1 MRMHPRER
9 GGDLPGLSRRQFL
22 RKGVEG
28 AAAVSGLAALLA
40 ACGPASNPGGG
51 GAVAKT
57 PTASAGASGLLLAR
71 PDHPVR
77 WPIDPDNQPIA
88 SGLTPERNATLKI
101 YNWADYLYGKV
112 VKDFARHYDCKVE
125 ISTFNG
131 VDEALA
137 KLRTGQ
143 VDFDVYFPDPS
154 FLGRLVLGKLLRPLN
169 LDYIPNLSNVWPS
182 LQDPFYDRGSRY
194 TVPYTVYTTG
204 IGWRNDH
211 VTEDVASMSNPYD
224 IYWDSKYRGKIH
236 LIDDFRETLGM
247 TMVRRGLTDTNTED
261 PAVIDRA
268 RADLTQLIGLVNV
281 KVDVNEYSDLP
292 EGAAWIHQVWSGDM
306 VSAQYYLPKG
316 VPVEALSY
324 WYPPQ
329 GGGVIGS
336 DNIAVLRGAKNPVL
350 AHLFLDWM
358 LDDKNAYSNFVD
370 FVGYQ
375 PPMNDIDPDRLVSDG
390 VVPAN
395 LRSVVVRPED
405 FDRGHA
411 LLELSPRGDA
421 LWHEA
426 YQEFQAGV

>member
-1 MRMHPRER
+1 MHPRQR
-9 GGDLPGLSRRQFL
+9 GWDRPGMSRRQFL

-28 AAAVSGLAALLA
+28 AAAASGLAALLA
-40 ACGPASNPGGG
+40 ACGPASKPRGGG
-51 GAVAKT
+51 LAVATT
-57 PTASAGASGLLLAR
+57 PSASGSGSGLQLAR

-77 WPIDPDNQPIA
+77 WPIRPDNQPIA
-88 SGLTPERNATLKI
+88 SGLAPEANATLKI
-101 YNWADYLYGKV
+101 YNWEAYLYTKV
-112 VKDFARHYDCKVE
+112 VKDFARHYGCKVE
-125 ISTFNG
+125 TSTFNG

-154 FLGRLVLGKLLRPLN
+154 FLGRLVLGNLLQPLN
-169 LDYIPNLSNVWPS
+169 LDYIPNLANVWPS
-182 LQDPFYDRGSRY
+182 LRDPFYDQGSRY

-204 IGWRNDH
+204 IAWRQDH
-211 VTEDVASMSNPYD
+211 VTEDVGSLSNPYD
-224 IYWDSKYRGKIH
+224 VYGNSKYRGKVH
-236 LIDDFRETLGM
+236 LIDDFREPLAM
-247 TMVRRGLTDTNTED
+247 AMLRRGLTDLNTED
-261 PAVIDRA
+261 PSVVDRA
-268 RADLTQLIGLVNV
+268 RDDLTELIDLVNV
-281 KVDVNEYSDLP
+281 KLDVNQYSDLP
-292 EGAAWIHQVWSGDM
+292 EGAAWIHQAWSGDM

-316 VPVEALSY
+316 TPVDVLGY

-336 DNIAVLRGAKNPVL
+336 DNIAVLKGARNPVL
-350 AHLFLDWM
+350 AHLFLNWM
-358 LDDKNAYSNFVD
+358 LDSKNAYSNFVN

-390 VVPAN
+390 AVPAN

-411 LLELSPRGDA
+411 LLELSPAGDA
-421 LWHEA
+421 LWHDA